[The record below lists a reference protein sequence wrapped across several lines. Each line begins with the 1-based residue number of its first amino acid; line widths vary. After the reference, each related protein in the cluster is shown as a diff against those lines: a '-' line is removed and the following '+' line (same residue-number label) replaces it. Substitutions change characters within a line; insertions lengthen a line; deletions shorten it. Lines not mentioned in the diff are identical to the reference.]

1 MDKREAQDLLQ
12 EYVLDLKSRSYQEWK
27 TLIGE
32 SAHVE
37 KKGPSGTIYQIE
49 FEVFWDSEARGNIR
63 VMVSIDDGGII
74 RSIIPLT
81 TSLLISPEGEII

>member
-12 EYVLDLKSRSYQEWK
+12 EYLIDLKSRSYQEWK
-27 TLIGE
+27 TVIGE
-32 SAHVE
+32 STHVE

-49 FEVFWDSEARGNIR
+49 FGVFWDSEVGGNMR
-63 VMVSIDDGGII
+63 VMVSIDDGSII

-81 TSLLISPEGEII
+81 IGFLISPEGEII